1 MTNDST
7 LKFLT
12 PEQKQKSVETP
23 SHLTLLR
30 PFYPHSYLVIPDFF
44 TREVAEGLRVRAS
57 EMLDSFS
64 LEGHP
69 MTTFSTGTGEE
80 KKHIGDDYFLN
91 SGDKVRYFFEEEA
104 FDKQGNLVVPKSQ
117 AINKIGHALHELE
130 PKFRALSLSK
140 DMKNLAH
147 DLEFKDP
154 RVLQSMLIFKQ
165 PKIGGEVPP
174 HQDSTFLYTEPLSA
188 RGFWFALEDCT
199 AQNGALSFAPG
210 SHKKYPVNRRFIRD
224 PSSTG
229 VTFRGEKE
237 HEAPDE
243 EFVLAECKAGSLVLI
258 HGSVLHKSPA
268 NRSEKS
274 RYIYTFH
281 VIEGSAEYDGDNWLQ
296 PSKDMP
302 FTPLYTT
309 EP

>member
-1 MTNDST
+1 MAG
-7 LKFLT
+7 LQFLT
-12 PEQKQKSVETP
+12 PEQKQQFEDDG
-23 SHLTLLR
+23 
-30 PFYPHSYLVIPDFF
+30 YLVIPNFF
-44 TREVAEGLRVRAS
+44 TPETAEKLRLRAV
-57 EMLDSFS
+57 EMLADFS

-69 MTTFSTGTGEE
+69 MTTFSTGSGEDQ
-80 KKHIGDDYFLN
+80 KHIGDEYFLT
-91 SGDKVRYFFEEEA
+91 SGDKIRYFFEEEA
-104 FDKQGNLVVPKSQ
+104 FDKNGKLTVPKER

-130 PKFRALSLSK
+130 PPFRALSLSD
-140 DMKNLAH
+140 DMKRLAH
-147 DLEFKDP
+147 DLDFKDP

-165 PKIGGEVPP
+165 PKIGGVVPP

-210 SHKKYPVNRRFIRD
+210 SHKKYPVNRRFVRD
-224 PSSTG
+224 PNSSGT
-229 VTFRGEKE
+229 TFRGEKE

-243 EFVLAECKAGSLVLI
+243 EWRLAECKAGSLVLI

-281 VIEGSAEYDGDNWLQ
+281 VIEGNATYDADNWLQ
-296 PSKDMP
+296 PTQEMP
-302 FTPLYTT
+302 FTPLYTASAV
-309 EP
+309 

>member
-1 MTNDST
+1 MTNDSQ
-7 LKFLT
+7 LQFLT
-12 PEQKQKSVETP
+12 PEQKQQFEDEG
-23 SHLTLLR
+23 
-30 PFYPHSYLVIPDFF
+30 YLVIPDFF
-44 TREVAEGLRVRAS
+44 SRETANGLRSRA
-57 EMLDSFS
+57 EELLENFS

-69 MTTFSTGTGEE
+69 MTTFSTGTGEDQ
-80 KKHIGDDYFLN
+80 KHIGDDYFLN
-91 SGDKVRYFFEEEA
+91 SGDKVRFFFEEGA
-104 FDKQGNLVVPKSQ
+104 FDKQGNLVVPKSR
-117 AINKIGHALHELE
+117 AINKIGHALHELD
-130 PKFRALSLSK
+130 PQFRALSLSK
-140 DMKNLAH
+140 EMKGLAH

-165 PKIGGEVPP
+165 PKIGGEVPS

-199 AQNGALSFAPG
+199 AENGALSFAPG

-224 PSSTG
+224 PKSTG
-229 VTFRGEKE
+229 VTFKGEKE

-243 EFVLAECKAGSLVLI
+243 EFKLAECKAGSLVLI

-268 NRSEKS
+268 NTSNKS

-281 VIEGSAEYDGDNWLQ
+281 VIEGEATYDGENWLQ
-296 PSKDMP
+296 PTKEMP
-302 FTPLYTT
+302 FTPLYTA

>member
-1 MTNDST
+1 MSQISPPP
-7 LKFLT
+7 FLT
-12 PEQKQKSVETP
+12 PEQKQK
-23 SHLTLLR
+23 
-30 PFYPHSYLVIPDFF
+30 FDDDGYLVIPNFF
-44 TREVAEGLRVRAS
+44 SVEVANDLRAKAT
-57 EMLDSFS
+57 EMLESFS

-69 MTTFSTGTGEE
+69 KTTFSTGTGEE
-80 KKHIGDDYFLN
+80 KKHIGDDYFLT

-104 FDKQGNLVVPKSQ
+104 FDKQGNLTVPKSR

-140 DMKNLAH
+140 EMKSLAH
-147 DLEFKDP
+147 DLGFKDP

-199 AQNGALSFAPG
+199 SQNGALSFAPG
-210 SHKKYPVNRRFIRD
+210 SHKKYPINRRFIRD
-224 PSSTG
+224 PTSSG

-237 HEAPDE
+237 HEAADE
-243 EFVLAECKAGSLVLI
+243 EFELAECKAGSLVLI

-268 NRSEKS
+268 NRSDKS
-274 RYIYTFH
+274 RFIYTFH
-281 VIEGSAEYDGDNWLQ
+281 VIEGTSEYDGDNWLQ
-296 PSKDMP
+296 PTKEMP

>member
-1 MTNDST
+1 MTQQ
-7 LKFLT
+7 LHFLT
-12 PEQKQKSVETP
+12 PEQKQQFEDEG
-23 SHLTLLR
+23 
-30 PFYPHSYLVIPDFF
+30 YLVIPNFF
-44 TREVAEGLRVRAS
+44 TKETADGLRARAT
-57 EMLDSFS
+57 EMLENFS

-80 KKHIGDDYFLN
+80 KKHIGDDYFLT
-91 SGDKVRYFFEEEA
+91 SGDKVRYFFEEGA
-104 FDKQGNLVVPKSQ
+104 FDKQGNLIVPKPR

-140 DMKNLAH
+140 EMKALAH
-147 DLEFKDP
+147 DLEFQDP

-165 PKIGGEVPP
+165 PKIGGEVPA

-199 AQNGALSFAPG
+199 AENGALSFAPG

-224 PSSTG
+224 PNSTG
-229 VTFRGEKE
+229 VTFRGEEE
-237 HEAPDE
+237 HVAPDS
-243 EFVLAECKAGSLVLI
+243 EFKLAECKAGSLVLI

-268 NRSEKS
+268 NRSDKS
-274 RYIYTFH
+274 RFIYTFH
-281 VIEGSAEYDGDNWLQ
+281 VIEGNATYDADNWLQ
-296 PSKDMP
+296 PTETMP
-302 FTPLYTT
+302 FTPLFTA